1 MLICMVD
8 ALTKQGLSPQEAQ
21 EIATKSVARSLAGW
35 YQEADAVEQ
44 MNRQRTMRLDAPLP
58 ISSIPPRVVLPL
70 NSLHMKRIEPIFSA
84 DDAAAKAEQIA
95 NTSAVSV
102 FAKLRHNADERDRSL
117 LMETHGDDPDSKLR
131 EKRSSERETDPNKLF
146 GQKQNKTAQLPVL
159 PEGEV
164 NSLIVCLCFFF
175 VCVCVCFHI

>member
-117 LMETHGDDPDSKLR
+117 LMEAHGDHPDSMR

-164 NSLIVCLCFFF
+164 SSLIVCLCF
-175 VCVCVCFHI
+175 VLCVFCVCFHI